1 MKQIAVVYYS
11 GTGNTEALANAVVQ
25 GIQEAGATAKVIS
38 AGMFSAD
45 MLDSYDA
52 FAFGCPA
59 MGNETLEDEVFEPM
73 FESLLSHLSG
83 KTVALFGS
91 YGWGDG
97 EWMRQWQETT
107 LQSGALLAAEPVIAV
122 DTPDQTAL
130 AEAKALGRALS
141 R

>member
-11 GTGNTEALANAVVQ
+11 GTGNTQALADAVIEGVR
-25 GIQEAGATAKVIS
+25 EAGAFAKVIS

-59 MGNETLEDEVFEPM
+59 MGSESLEDEVFEPM
-73 FESLLSHLSG
+73 FESLLPHLSG

-97 EWMRQWQETT
+97 QWMREWQETT
-107 LQSGALLAAEPVIAV
+107 RKSGALLAAEPVIAE

-130 AEAKALGRALS
+130 AEAKALGVALG